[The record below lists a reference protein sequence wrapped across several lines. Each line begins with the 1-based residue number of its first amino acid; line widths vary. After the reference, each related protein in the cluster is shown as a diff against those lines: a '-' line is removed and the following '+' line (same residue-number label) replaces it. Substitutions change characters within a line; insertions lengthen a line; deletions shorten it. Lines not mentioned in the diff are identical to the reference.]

1 MTPPGSGQRTGP
13 GPGRLVRGGRSLA
26 RVLLV
31 WLTAT
36 VTLWVLDDAL
46 AGFDM
51 EHWWL
56 APVCALLLGALAAV
70 VWPLV
75 MRVALP
81 VAVYTFG
88 LGGLVL
94 LSVAVVAVFSVV
106 PGVTLAG
113 PFEALAVVL
122 ATAVAT
128 ALVSALLAIDSDE
141 IFFRRAG
148 RRARHHHDAGGGS
161 PSPGVL
167 FLQVDGLGLPTLRR
181 AVRDGT
187 MPTLARWLTEGSHQL
202 SDWHTDWS
210 AQTGASQCGILH
222 GDNDDVVGFRWYD
235 KDRRRVITCS
245 SPGDAAEIERRH
257 SDGHGLLSQDG
268 AGRGNLFTGD
278 AAHVSL
284 TLSAVPLLTRARG
297 GRVRSDRIGAGY
309 YAYFAN
315 PVNGVRTAVA
325 ALADVVRELV
335 DAARQRRADV
345 RPRIRRGGL
354 YPLARAGT
362 TVVARDVLV
371 SALLEDMLA
380 GRPVAYADFVG
391 YDEVAHHSGIERAD
405 AMHVLRTIDQQ
416 IGRLARAAALAP
428 RPYELVVL
436 SDHGQTQGQAF
447 TDRFGEPVEHLVGR
461 LCGEPDGDP
470 SDEEPPE
477 PVRGPLSADG
487 WQLGATLA
495 EAGSGV
501 GPVARMLAARRTR
514 ADRDP
519 ARTPPGEPAPAS
531 RAAPQV
537 LVLASGHTALVSFTD
552 VDDRVS
558 LERIERAYPDLLP
571 GLVDHPGVGFL
582 LVRGEED
589 GPMVLG
595 RDGTH
600 RLADG
605 VVTGEDPLEPYGPHA
620 AALVARVDGFAH
632 CADIMV
638 NSRYDPVRE
647 DASPFEPHVGSHGGL
662 GGPQN
667 DAFVLYPCTWAEPG
681 EPVGA
686 EALHRVLRGWL
697 TDLGHLLPVLSDAD
711 AGEARAS

>member
-1 MTPPGSGQRTGP
+1 MTS
-13 GPGRLVRGGRSLA
+13 GPGRLVRGGRSVA
-26 RVLLV
+26 RVALV

-36 VTLWVLDDAL
+36 VTLWVLDGAL
-46 AGFDM
+46 DGFGM
-51 EHWWL
+51 ERWWL
-56 APVCALLLGALAAV
+56 APVCALLLGLLAAV
-70 VWPLV
+70 VWPWV

-81 VAVYTFG
+81 IAVYTLG

-94 LSVAVVAVFSVV
+94 LAVAVVGLFAVV

-113 PFEALAVVL
+113 PLEALAVVL
-122 ATAVAT
+122 GPAVAT
-128 ALVSALLAIDSDE
+128 VLVSGLLAIDPDE

-148 RRARHHHDAGGGS
+148 RRARHHDPGGES
-161 PSPGVL
+161 PAPGVL

-187 MPTLARWLTEGSHQL
+187 MPTLARWLTEGSHHL
-202 SDWHTDWS
+202 AGWHTDWS

-222 GDNDDVVGFRWYD
+222 GDNDDVVGFRWYE
-235 KDRRRVITCS
+235 KDRGRVLTCS

-284 TLSAVPLLTRARG
+284 TLSAVPLLTRGRG

-315 PVNGVRTAVA
+315 PVNGVRTAVG
-325 ALADVVRELV
+325 ALAEVVRELV

-371 SALLEDMLA
+371 SALIEDMLA

-405 AMHVLRTIDQQ
+405 ALHVLRTIDQQ
-416 IGRLARAAALAP
+416 IGRLHRAAALAP
-428 RPYELVVL
+428 RPYEFVVL

-447 TDRFGEPVEHLVGR
+447 TDRFGESVEHLVGR
-461 LCGEPDGDP
+461 LCGQPGGDP
-470 SDEEPPE
+470 PGEAPPV
-477 PVRGPLSADG
+477 PVRGPLTAEG

-495 EAGSGV
+495 EAGSGA
-501 GPVARMLAARRTR
+501 GPVARLLAARAGRDLLR
-514 ADRDP
+514 A
-519 ARTPPGEPAPAS
+519 AAGEPATAG

-537 LVLASGHTALVSFTD
+537 LVLASGHTALVSLTA
-552 VDDRVS
+552 VDGRAS
-558 LERIERAYPDLLP
+558 LERIERAHPDLLP

-582 LVRGEED
+582 LVRGEQD

-605 VVTGEDPLEPYGPHA
+605 VVTGEDPLAPYGPHA
-620 AALVARVDGFAH
+620 AALVARTDGFAH
-632 CADIMV
+632 CADVMV

-647 DASPFEPHVGSHGGL
+647 DASAFEPHVGSHGGL

-667 DAFVLYPCTWAEPG
+667 DAFVLHPATWADPG
-681 EPVGA
+681 EVVGA

-697 TDLGHLLPVLSDAD
+697 ADLGHLVPGPRAIDT
-711 AGEARAS
+711 GGARAS

>member
-1 MTPPGSGQRTGP
+1 
-13 GPGRLVRGGRSLA
+13 A
-26 RVLLV
+26 
-31 WLTAT
+31 AA

-56 APVCALLLGALAAV
+56 APVCALLLGLLAAV

-88 LGGLVL
+88 LGALVL
-94 LSVAVVAVFSVV
+94 LAVAVVALFSVV
-106 PGVTLAG
+106 PGVRLAG
-113 PFEALAVVL
+113 PVEALAVVL
-122 ATAVAT
+122 GTALATV
-128 ALVSALLAIDSDE
+128 LVSALLAVDTDE

-148 RRARHHHDAGGGS
+148 LRARRRDAGGGS
-161 PSPGVL
+161 PRPGVL

-187 MPTLARWLTEGSHQL
+187 MPTLARWLTDGSHRL
-202 SDWHTDWS
+202 AGWHTDWS

-235 KDRRRVITCS
+235 KDRRRVVTCS

-325 ALADVVRELV
+325 ALVEVVRELV
-335 DAARQRRADV
+335 DASRQRRADV

-371 SALLEDMLA
+371 SALIEDMLA

-405 AMHVLRTIDQQ
+405 TLHVLRAIDQQ
-416 IGRLARAAALAP
+416 IGRLHRAAALAP

-447 TDRFGEPVEHLVGR
+447 TDRFGESVEHVVGR
-461 LCGEPDGDP
+461 LCGVPGEDP
-470 SDEEPPE
+470 ADSGPE
-477 PVRGPLSADG
+477 PVRGPHSADG

-495 EAGSGV
+495 EAGSGA
-501 GPVARMLAARRTR
+501 GPVARVLTARRTR

-519 ARTPPGEPAPAS
+519 SRIPPGRPAPAS

-537 LVLASGHTALVSFTD
+537 VVLASGHTALVSFTALD
-552 VDDRVS
+552 GRVP
-558 LERIERAYPDLLP
+558 LERIERDYPDLLP
-571 GLVDHPGVGFL
+571 GLVDHPGVGFV

-605 VVTGEDPLEPYGPHA
+605 VVTGEDPLGPYGPHA

-667 DAFVLYPCTWAEPG
+667 EAFVLHPASWAEPG

-686 EALHRVLRGWL
+686 EELHRVLRGWL
-697 TDLGHLLPVLSDAD
+697 TDLGHLLPATAET
-711 AGEARAS
+711 AGGSGAGGARAS

>member
-1 MTPPGSGQRTGP
+1 MTSDAAPSGGTR
-13 GPGRLVRGGRSLA
+13 GRLVRGGRSVA

-31 WLTAT
+31 WLAAAL
-36 VTLWVLDDAL
+36 TLWVLDDAL
-46 AGFDM
+46 SGFDM
-51 EHWWL
+51 DHWWL
-56 APVCALLLGALAAV
+56 APVCALLLGLLAAV

-94 LSVAVVAVFSVV
+94 LAVAVVAVFSVV
-106 PGVTLAG
+106 PGVMLAG

-122 ATAVAT
+122 SSAVAT
-128 ALVSALLAIDSDE
+128 VLVSALLAIDSDE

-148 RRARHHHDAGGGS
+148 RRARRHDPGRES

-167 FLQVDGLGLPTLRR
+167 FLQVDGLGMPTLRR

-187 MPTLARWLTEGSHQL
+187 MPALARWLTDGSHRL
-202 SDWHTDWS
+202 AGWHTDWS

-222 GDNDDVVGFRWYD
+222 GDNDDVVGFRWYE
-235 KDRRRVITCS
+235 KDRRRVLSCS

-315 PVNGVRTAVA
+315 PVNGVRTAVGV
-325 ALADVVRELV
+325 LVEVVREIV

-371 SALLEDMLA
+371 SALIEDMLA

-405 AMHVLRTIDQQ
+405 ALGVLRTIDQQ
-416 IGRLARAAALAP
+416 IGRLSRAAALAP
-428 RPYELVVL
+428 RPYEIVVL

-447 TDRFGEPVEHLVGR
+447 TDRFGETIEHLVGR
-461 LCGEPDGDP
+461 LCGEPGGGPGEDPDG
-470 SDEEPPE
+470 EEH
-477 PVRGPLSADG
+477 PVRGPHSADG

-495 EAGSGV
+495 EAGSGA
-501 GPVARMLAARRTR
+501 GPVARLLAARRTH
-514 ADRDP
+514 ADRVS
-519 ARTPPGEPAPAS
+519 ARTPPGPPG
-531 RAAPQV
+531 RAAPDV
-537 LVLASGHTALVSFTD
+537 VVLASGHTSLVTFTALD
-552 VDDRVS
+552 GRVS
-558 LERIERAYPDLLP
+558 LERIERRYPDLLP

-582 LVRGEED
+582 LVRGESD

-605 VVTGEDPLEPYGPHA
+605 VVTGQDPLAPYGPHA
-620 AALVARVDGFAH
+620 AGLVARVDGFAH
-632 CADIMV
+632 CADVMV

-667 DAFVLYPCTWAEPG
+667 DAFVLYPAGWSDPG
-681 EPVGA
+681 EVVGA

-697 TDLGHLLPVLSDAD
+697 TELGHLHP
-711 AGEARAS
+711 AGARTP

>member
-1 MTPPGSGQRTGP
+1 
-13 GPGRLVRGGRSLA
+13 
-26 RVLLV
+26 
-31 WLTAT
+31 
-36 VTLWVLDDAL
+36 
-46 AGFDM
+46 
-51 EHWWL
+51 
-56 APVCALLLGALAAV
+56 
-70 VWPLV
+70 
-75 MRVALP
+75 
-81 VAVYTFG
+81 
-88 LGGLVL
+88 
-94 LSVAVVAVFSVV
+94 
-106 PGVTLAG
+106 
-113 PFEALAVVL
+113 
-122 ATAVAT
+122 
-128 ALVSALLAIDSDE
+128 
-141 IFFRRAG
+141 
-148 RRARHHHDAGGGS
+148 
-161 PSPGVL
+161 
-167 FLQVDGLGLPTLRR
+167 
-181 AVRDGT
+181 
-187 MPTLARWLTEGSHQL
+187 
-202 SDWHTDWS
+202 
-210 AQTGASQCGILH
+210 
-222 GDNDDVVGFRWYD
+222 WYE
-235 KDRRRVITCS
+235 KDRRRVVTCS

-297 GRVRSDRIGAGY
+297 GRVRRDRIGAGY

-315 PVNGVRTAVA
+315 PVNAVRTFVA

-371 SALLEDMLA
+371 SALIEDMLA

-405 AMHVLRTIDQQ
+405 ALHVLRTIDQQ
-416 IGRLARAAALAP
+416 IGRLARAAELAP

-447 TDRFGEPVEHLVGR
+447 TDRFGESVEHLVGR
-461 LCGEPDGDP
+461 LCGELGGGTDGDP
-470 SDEEPPE
+470 AGDEPPE
-477 PVRGPLSADG
+477 PVRAPRSADG

-501 GPVARMLAARRTR
+501 GPVARLLTARRTH
-514 ADRDP
+514 ADRVA
-519 ARTPPGEPAPAS
+519 ARTAPERPAS
-531 RAAPQV
+531 RAAPDV
-537 LVLASGHTALVSFTD
+537 LVLASGHTALVSFTA
-552 VDDRVS
+552 VDGRAS
-558 LERIERAYPDLLP
+558 LERVERRYPDLLP

-582 LVRGEED
+582 LVRGEHD

-600 RLADG
+600 RLSDG

-620 AALVARVDGFAH
+620 AALVARMDGFAH
-632 CADIMV
+632 CADLMV

-667 DAFVLYPCTWAEPG
+667 DAFVLYPAGWSGPETEI
-681 EPVGA
+681 VGA

-697 TDLGHLLPVLSDAD
+697 TDLGHLHPVE
-711 AGEARAS
+711 AGEARTSG